1 MRINITK
8 ICIVRH
14 GETEWNAIGRLQGR
28 SDIPLNAKGI
38 KQAEESGEYLK
49 NSQWDVII
57 TSPLQRA
64 KKTAE
69 IINTYIDVPLVVMD
83 DFKEKSF
90 GDAEGMTIEEIKMA
104 FPDRNYTNQ
113 ESSDALIQRLMGG
126 LEKIKHNFE
135 DKNVLLV
142 AHGAVINAI
151 LAHLSDGEL
160 GYGKS
165 RIDNA
170 CLNDI
175 HFEENGWIIKAYNRI
190 EHLSHDE

>member
-1 MRINITK
+1 MTK

-69 IINTYIDVPLVVMD
+69 IIKTYINVPLVVMD

-90 GDAEGMTIEEIKMA
+90 GDAEGMTIEEIRTA

-113 ESSDALIQRLMGG
+113 ESADALIKRLIGG
-126 LEKIKHNFE
+126 L
-135 DKNVLLV
+135 
-142 AHGAVINAI
+142 
-151 LAHLSDGEL
+151 
-160 GYGKS
+160 
-165 RIDNA
+165 
-170 CLNDI
+170 
-175 HFEENGWIIKAYNRI
+175 
-190 EHLSHDE
+190 

>member
-1 MRINITK
+1 MTK

-28 SDIPLNAKGI
+28 SDIPLNEKGI

-69 IINTYIDVPLVVMD
+69 IINTYINVPLVVMD

-90 GDAEGMTIEEIKMA
+90 GDAEGMTIEEIRTA

-113 ESSDALIQRLMGG
+113 ESADALIKRLMGG
-126 LEKIKHNFE
+126 LEKIKYNYE

-175 HFEENGWIIKAYNRI
+175 HFEENGWIIKAYNRV
-190 EHLSHDE
+190 EHLSLDE